1 MSIFTNQT
9 ISVSPD
15 TISGLIGW
23 WKADALSLNN
33 GDPVDTWADSSS
45 SRNDATQT
53 GDNSPTYVTNVINN
67 LPVVRFTGAFNVT
80 ATSDFLS
87 ITSVTTMRHYFVV
100 IKWTG
105 TNNLGSV
112 MGKSAAPI
120 KYYGGA
126 SNGGVNELI
135 IHQTFSYS
143 QVVNGTAYN
152 NGTLLANTAA
162 LYRDY
167 NQFQLYECTTT
178 ISTLDWD
185 RIGGITS
192 GANNYYINADVAE
205 IVIFDG
211 ILSTA
216 NRLLVQNY
224 LSRKYN
230 IPTGTGYTPM
240 TNVAKT

>member
-33 GDPVDTWADSSS
+33 GDAIDSWTDSSTS
-45 SRNDATQT
+45 ANHGTQT
-53 GDNSPTYVTNVINN
+53 LTARPTYVTNVINN
-67 LPVVRFTGAFNVT
+67 LPVVRFDGTDDSLV
-80 ATSDFLS
+80 
-87 ITSVTTMRHYFVV
+87 ITDVTTMRHYFVV
-100 IKWTG
+100 MKWAG
-105 TNNLGSV
+105 TNNLASV
-112 MGKSAAPI
+112 MGRTTTPI
-120 KYYGGA
+120 RFYGGTTA
-126 SNGGVNELI
+126 TELV

-167 NQFQLYECTTT
+167 TKFQIYESTTT
-178 ISTLDWD
+178 ATGISWD

-205 IVIFDG
+205 IVIFSA
-211 ILSTA
+211 ILTEA